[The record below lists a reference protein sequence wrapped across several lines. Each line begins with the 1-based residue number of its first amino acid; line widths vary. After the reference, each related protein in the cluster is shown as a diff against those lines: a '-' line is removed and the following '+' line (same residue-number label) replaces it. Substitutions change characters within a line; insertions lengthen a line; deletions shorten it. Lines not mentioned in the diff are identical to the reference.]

1 MRRKGR
7 NGMGRNEL
15 RKKEIVVKRT
25 GKEEERNKEDAGK
38 CPPPNFSLCISWEA
52 QVGVPWGEGT

>member
-25 GKEEERNKEDAGK
+25 GKEEERKKEEGGK
-38 CPPPNFSLCISWEA
+38 CPPPNFSLCIRWEA
-52 QVGVPWGEGT
+52 QVGLPWG